1 MAPGLARSR
10 FLETAGVS
18 GCFHLGSLL
27 AEYKGILTITSG
39 YPATGVHAHCP

>member
-18 GCFHLGSLL
+18 GCFHLGDLL
-27 AEYKGILTITSG
+27 AEYMG
-39 YPATGVHAHCP
+39 YRNTTGSR